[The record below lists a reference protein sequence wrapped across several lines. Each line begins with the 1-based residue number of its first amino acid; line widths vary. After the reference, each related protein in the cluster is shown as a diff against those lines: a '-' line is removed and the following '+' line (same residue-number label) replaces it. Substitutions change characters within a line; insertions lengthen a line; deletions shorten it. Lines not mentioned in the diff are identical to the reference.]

1 MTFTRVATGAAV
13 LLSASALL
21 AGCGSAASPSGGTG
35 STPATTATTT
45 AGGATPLETPS
56 AVVTFTLGVP
66 SGVTPTQDLGEAFVV
81 WGDPGQ
87 LEVVTYGSSTC
98 PILPETVTYSA
109 STGLSVKTV
118 NSGGTRPCT
127 MDLVP
132 TTSTVKAPDGLAD
145 GTTAKVTI
153 DGQASTLAA
162 R

>member
-1 MTFTRVATGAAV
+1 MTFTRMATGAAV
-13 LLSASALL
+13 LLSATTLL
-21 AGCGSAASPSGGTG
+21 AGCGSAASPSSGSG
-35 STPATTATTT
+35 STPAATSATTN
-45 AGGATPLETPS
+45 GGATPLETPS

-66 SGVTPTQDLGEAFVV
+66 PGVAPTQELGEAFVV
-81 WGDPGQ
+81 WGDTGHLQ
-87 LEVVTYGSSTC
+87 VVTYGSSTC

-109 STGLSVKTV
+109 AAGLSVKTV

-145 GTTAKVTI
+145 GAAAKVTI
-153 DGQASTLAA
+153 DGQASTLPA